1 MINIGA
7 EKNVENHIK
16 SELKNYPTA
25 WYCKFFANS
34 NTKKGIP
41 DILSVIDNKFTAFEV
56 KRPKGGKP
64 TPIQIK
70 NLVQINK
77 AGGIGYLTNDPHI
90 VAKLTKNQPLK
101 NVFTTYCPEKLLTVK
116 EATNLWQHPNGN
128 NTPDEPYSIKI
139 IYQKENN

>member
-1 MINIGA
+1 MIKIGA

-34 NTKKGIP
+34 NTKKGVP
-41 DILSVIDNKFTAFEV
+41 DILSVINSEFTAFEV

-77 AGGIGYLTNDPHI
+77 AGGTGYITNDPHI
-90 VAKLTKNQPLK
+90 VSKLIKNQPPE
-101 NVFTTYCPEKLLTVK
+101 NIFITYCSEQLLTAK
-116 EATNLWQHPNGN
+116 EAANLWQHPNGN
-128 NTPDEPYSIKI
+128 KTPTKPYCIKI

>member
-1 MINIGA
+1 MIKIGA

-34 NTKKGIP
+34 NTKKGVP
-41 DILSVIDNKFTAFEV
+41 DILSVINNEFTAFEV

-77 AGGIGYLTNDPHI
+77 AGGTGYITNDPHI
-90 VAKLTKNQPLK
+90 VSKLIKNQPPE
-101 NVFTTYCPEKLLTVK
+101 NIFITYCSEQLLTAK
-116 EATNLWQHPNGN
+116 EAANLWQHPNGN
-128 NTPDEPYSIKI
+128 KTPTKPYSIKI